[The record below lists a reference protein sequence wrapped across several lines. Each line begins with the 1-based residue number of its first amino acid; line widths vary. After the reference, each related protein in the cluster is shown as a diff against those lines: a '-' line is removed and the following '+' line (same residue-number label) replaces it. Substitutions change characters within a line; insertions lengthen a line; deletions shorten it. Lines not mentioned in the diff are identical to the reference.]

1 MKTIENEIVDSDGIY
16 PYNSG
21 RLGLAEVCRRA
32 GVHQVTLQ
40 SVTHKGSTR
49 LTVLAWLEKVK
60 VSMPRGA
67 KAVRKRVDGR
77 ATQWK
82 ELYQKLAAQYKN
94 MYSIEIV
101 RRDQEIKELKRQAK
115 LLRSQLAQ
123 ARSSGGKVVGIRSTK
138 PK

>member
-1 MKTIENEIVDSDGIY
+1 MEREIVDADGVY

-21 RLGLAEVCRRA
+21 RLSVAEVCRRA

-40 SVTHKGSTR
+40 SSVHKGRTR
-49 LTVLAWLEKVK
+49 LTVLAWLERMKT
-60 VSMPRGA
+60 SMPRGA

-82 ELYQKLAAQYKN
+82 ELYQNLAAQYKN

-101 RRDQEIKELKRQAK
+101 RRDALIKELKDQTK

-123 ARSSGGKVVGIRSTK
+123 ARASGGRVVGIRSTK
-138 PK
+138 PR